1 MTSTPITKII
11 MTTDGERVYTRW
23 GVADNKSDAQL
34 KKKQAK
40 NKHKFVRNI
49 LTKRGDGKPVY
60 VIWVR
65 G

>member
-1 MTSTPITKII
+1 